1 MCQTYLRSPA
11 ELAHLVFLCLKKMKT
26 QESMRRETYI
36 VGHDSRY
43 QYYHCYQVSL
53 IVNRENQEA
62 CAVKEINLRRAN
74 EDDTNRVKK
83 EILVHKLLKHKNIV
97 QCYGSRLEG
106 SLQMMFLEYCR

>member
-1 MCQTYLRSPA
+1 M
-11 ELAHLVFLCLKKMKT
+11 
-26 QESMRRETYI
+26 
-36 VGHDSRY
+36 
-43 QYYHCYQVSL
+43 

-83 EILVHKLLKHKNIV
+83 GILVHKLLKHRNIV

-106 SLQMMFLEYCR
+106 SL